1 MKLTWILD
9 VLKFKQPDWMKAYID
24 FDTKKRKN
32 AANSFEK
39 KFFKLMINS
48 AYGKTMENLKKR
60 INIRLVNRL

>member
-24 FDTKKRKN
+24 FDTKNRKN
-32 AANSFEK
+32 AANSSEK
-39 KFFKLMINS
+39 IFFKLMINS
-48 AYGKTMENLKKR
+48 VYGKTMENLKKR

>member
-1 MKLTWILD
+1 
-9 VLKFKQPDWMKAYID
+9 MKAYID

-39 KFFKLMINS
+39 NFFKLMINS

>member
-39 KFFKLMINS
+39 FFFKLMINS

>member
-39 KFFKLMINS
+39 NFFKLMINS
-48 AYGKTMENLKKR
+48 TYGKTMENLKKR

>member
-48 AYGKTMENLKKR
+48 AYGKTME
-60 INIRLVNRL
+60 I